1 MIHSKFIV
9 RCITYQEETEVYCT
23 ELYQKLLRY
32 GGYDISDDELENFKY
47 EWSRPKM
54 LNSQNLGD
62 LISTSDQLAEFITK
76 VFVGDNSIN
85 DPRVRD
91 RIYQFIVRNYL
102 MKGGFDFDKMEKEIN
117 SVMLDLRAELRE
129 EESEKIEQEN
139 Q

>member
-1 MIHSKFIV
+1 
-9 RCITYQEETEVYCT
+9 
-23 ELYQKLLRY
+23 
-32 GGYDISDDELENFKY
+32 
-47 EWSRPKM
+47 M

-102 MKGGFDFDKMEKEIN
+102 MKGVFDFDKMEKEIN
-117 SVMLDLRAELRE
+117 GVMLDLRAELRE